1 MCSIMGYCS
10 RSAAYD
16 TFMKGFEAT
25 ISRGPDDSR
34 VIDTG
39 KGYLGFHRLA
49 IMGLHDAGMQPFQSD
64 KSYAVCNGEI
74 YGFEE
79 LRSRLSRKYEFKSD
93 SDCEIILPMYKEYGT
108 AMFAMLDAEF
118 ACIILSLIHI

>member
-49 IMGLHDAGMQPFQSD
+49 IMGFMTP
-64 KSYAVCNGEI
+64 VCSLFSQI
-74 YGFEE
+74 KVT
-79 LRSRLSRKYEFKSD
+79 L
-93 SDCEIILPMYKEYGT
+93 
-108 AMFAMLDAEF
+108 FAMEKYMDLRNLEAGCQESMNSRV
-118 ACIILSLIHI
+118 IQIVK

>member
-49 IMGLHDAGMQPFQSD
+49 IMGLHDAGSRYRSIQLD
-64 KSYAVCNGEI
+64 RTRHKS
-74 YGFEE
+74 
-79 LRSRLSRKYEFKSD
+79 
-93 SDCEIILPMYKEYGT
+93 
-108 AMFAMLDAEF
+108 
-118 ACIILSLIHI
+118 

>member
-49 IMGLHDAGMQPFQSD
+49 IMGLHDAGMEKYMD
-64 KSYAVCNGEI
+64 
-74 YGFEE
+74 
-79 LRSRLSRKYEFKSD
+79 LRNLEAGCQESMNSRVIQIVK
-93 SDCEIILPMYKEYGT
+93 
-108 AMFAMLDAEF
+108 
-118 ACIILSLIHI
+118 